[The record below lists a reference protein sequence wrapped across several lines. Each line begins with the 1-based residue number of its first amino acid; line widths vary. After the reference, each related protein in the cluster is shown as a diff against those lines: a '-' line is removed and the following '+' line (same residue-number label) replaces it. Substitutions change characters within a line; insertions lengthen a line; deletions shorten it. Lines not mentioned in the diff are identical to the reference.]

1 MSDIDRESLKGRVG
15 TVLRNKYSLDGLLD
29 VGGMAAV
36 YTGTHRNG
44 RRVAIKILH
53 AKFAS
58 NADICQRFLREGYV
72 ANAVEHPGAVSVL
85 DDDKAEDGSPFLV
98 MELLKGI
105 TLQERLEDV
114 GALPPEEALYV
125 VDQVLDVLAAA
136 HEKGVV
142 HRDIKPANVF
152 LTRDGPI
159 KVLDFGLARMR
170 RESFSV
176 DPTRDGIVLGTPSF
190 IAPEQARGQNDQ
202 VDWRTDIWSV
212 GAIAFTALTG
222 RYVHDE
228 STSVKRLVAAAT
240 KPAPSISTL
249 RPELVP
255 PVIELVDTA
264 LAFDKEQ
271 RWQTARLM
279 QRATRAAYQAMVRG
293 PGSAEGISTKP
304 SWAEGTTTDP
314 ERRGGGLA
322 SVTLVSEQPEAGT
335 HSVDIRFDEAIPL
348 VNPHKAKVSPEPTLV
363 SAEPGSAEVVTDS
376 MISDSAE
383 LVTES
388 MLVDSGVMK
397 STDPGGPVFED
408 SKKESK

>member
-1 MSDIDRESLKGRVG
+1 MSEIDRESLKERVG
-15 TVLRNKYSLDGLLD
+15 TVLRQRYTLDGLLD

-36 YTGTHRNG
+36 YVGTHRNG

-53 AKFAS
+53 GKFAAS
-58 NADICQRFLREGYV
+58 SDICQRFLREGYV
-72 ANAVEHPGAVSVL
+72 ANAVEHPGAVAVL
-85 DDDKAEDGSPFLV
+85 DDDKAEDGAPFLV
-98 MELLKGI
+98 MELLKGV
-105 TLQERLEDV
+105 TLQERIEEV

-136 HEKGVV
+136 HEKGIV

-176 DPTRDGIVLGTPSF
+176 DPTRDGLVLGTPSF
-190 IAPEQARGQNDQ
+190 IAPEQARGQNDL

-212 GAIAFTALTG
+212 GAIAYTSLTG
-222 RYVHDE
+222 RYVHEE

-240 KPAPSISTL
+240 KPAPSIAAAL
-249 RPELVP
+249 PDLARHV
-255 PVIELVDTA
+255 VGLVDTA

-271 RWQTARLM
+271 RFQTARLM
-279 QRATRAAYQAMVRG
+279 QRATRAAYQAMMSG
-293 PGSAEGISTKP
+293 PVSDEGISTKP
-304 SWAEGTTTDP
+304 SWADGPSTDP
-314 ERRGGGLA
+314 ERRIGGLA
-322 SVTLVSEQPEAGT
+322 SVTLISEQPADAGA
-335 HSVDIRFDEAIPL
+335 HSIDVSFEEAIPL
-348 VNPHKAKVSPEPTLV
+348 VSPQKPKVSPEPTLI
-363 SAEPGSAEVVTDS
+363 SGNPDADVVTDS
-376 MISDSAE
+376 MIASAE
-383 LVTES
+383 VVTES